1 MTQPQRILVV
11 DDNATNRDILEARLT
26 ANGYQ
31 VLHACDGEEALAA
44 TRRHL
49 PDLILLDVM
58 MPKVDG
64 IEVCRR
70 LKADASLPF
79 IPIILVTARSDSK
92 DVVAG
97 LDAGADEYLTKPI
110 DQSALV
116 ARVKA
121 LLRLKA
127 LHAAKP
133 DRAAPRKPDA
143 TDLFLSYSRQDL
155 TKIESL
161 AGVLQQAGWSV
172 WWDRHIKTG
181 TSFDRVIE
189 QALTN
194 SRAVI
199 VAWSKNSV
207 DSDWVRAEAA
217 YALESNKL
225 LPVRLD
231 DAAPPLRFINM
242 QTVNFA
248 SWDGSGGDQ
257 AFRTLVADLSHMI
270 GAPSGNEAIK

>member
-1 MTQPQRILVV
+1 MTQPERILVV
-11 DDNATNRDILEARLT
+11 DDNEINRDILEARLT
-26 ANGYQ
+26 ANGYE
-31 VLHACDGEEALAA
+31 VLHAADGEEALAMA
-44 TRRHL
+44 ARHR
-49 PDLILLDVM
+49 PDLILLDIM

-70 LKADASLPF
+70 IKADADLAF
-79 IPIILVTARSDSK
+79 TPIILVTAKSDSK
-92 DVVAG
+92 DVVEG

-110 DQSALV
+110 DHTALV

-121 LLRLKA
+121 LLRRKA

-133 DRAAPRKPDA
+133 DRAAPRQPDA
-143 TDLFLSYSRQDL
+143 TDLFLSYSRQDQA
-155 TKIESL
+155 KIESL
-161 AGVLQQAGWSV
+161 AFVLQQAGWSV

-181 TSFDRVIE
+181 TSFDKVIE

-194 SRAVI
+194 ARAVI
-199 VAWSKNSV
+199 VAWSKHSV
-207 DSDWVRAEAA
+207 GSDWVRAEAA

-225 LPVRLD
+225 LPLRLD

-248 SWDGSGGDQ
+248 SWDGSGDDQ

-270 GAPSGNEAIK
+270 GAPDGK

>member
-1 MTQPQRILVV
+1 MKQPERILVV
-11 DDNATNRDILEARLT
+11 DDNETNRDILEARLT
-26 ANGYQ
+26 ANGYE
-31 VLHACDGEEALAA
+31 VLHAADGELALAMA
-44 TRRHL
+44 AQHR
-49 PDLILLDVM
+49 PDLILLDIM

-70 LKADASLPF
+70 IKADAELAF
-79 IPIILVTARSDSK
+79 TPIILVTAKSDSK
-92 DVVAG
+92 DVVDG

-110 DQSALV
+110 DQTALV

-121 LLRLKA
+121 LLRRRA

-133 DRAAPRKPDA
+133 ERAAPRKPDA
-143 TDLFLSYSRQDL
+143 TDLFLSYSRQDMA
-155 TKIESL
+155 KIETL
-161 AGVLQQAGWSV
+161 AAVLQQAGWSV

-181 TSFDRVIE
+181 TSFDKVIE

-231 DAAPPLRFINM
+231 EAAPPLRFINM
-242 QTVNFA
+242 QTVNF
-248 SWDGSGGDQ
+248 SNWDGSRDDQ
-257 AFRTLVADLSHMI
+257 AFRTLVADLSHI
-270 GAPSGNEAIK
+270 IEPPSKPQP

>member
-1 MTQPQRILVV
+1 MKQPERILVV
-11 DDNATNRDILEARLT
+11 DDNETNRDILEARLT
-26 ANGYQ
+26 ANGYE
-31 VLHACDGEEALAA
+31 VLHAADGEEALAMA
-44 TRRHL
+44 TRHR
-49 PDLILLDVM
+49 PDLILLDIM

-70 LKADASLPF
+70 IKADADLSF
-79 IPIILVTARSDSK
+79 TPIILVTAKADSK
-92 DVVAG
+92 DVVNG

-110 DQSALV
+110 DQTALV

-121 LLRLKA
+121 LLRLRA

-133 DRAAPRKPDA
+133 ERAAPRKPGS

-155 TKIESL
+155 TKIETL
-161 AGVLQQAGWSV
+161 AAVLQQAGWSV

-181 TSFDRVIE
+181 TSFDKVIE
-189 QALTN
+189 QALMN
-194 SRAVI
+194 ARAVV

-217 YALESNKL
+217 YALDNNKL
-225 LPVRLD
+225 LPLRLD
-231 DAAPPLRFINM
+231 TAAPPLRFINM

-248 SWDGSGGDQ
+248 SWDGSCDDQ
-257 AFRTLVADLSHMI
+257 AFRTLVADLLDLI
-270 GAPSGNEAIK
+270 GAPDGK

>member
-1 MTQPQRILVV
+1 MKQPERILVV
-11 DDNATNRDILEARLT
+11 DDNETNRDILEARLA
-26 ANGYQ
+26 ANGYE
-31 VLHACDGEEALAA
+31 VLHAGDGEQALAMTA
-44 TRRHL
+44 RHR
-49 PDLILLDVM
+49 PDLILLDIM

-70 LKADASLPF
+70 IKADADLALT
-79 IPIILVTARSDSK
+79 PIILVTAKSDSK
-92 DVVAG
+92 DVVDG
-97 LDAGADEYLTKPI
+97 LDAGADDYLTKPI
-110 DQSALV
+110 DQTALV

-121 LLRLKA
+121 LLRRRA

-143 TDLFLSYSRQDL
+143 TDLFLSYSRQDMA
-155 TKIESL
+155 KIEAL
-161 AGVLQQAGWSV
+161 AHVLQQAGWSV

-181 TSFDRVIE
+181 SSFDKVIE

-217 YALESNKL
+217 YAFESNKL

-231 DAAPPLRFINM
+231 NAPPPLRFINM

-248 SWDGSGGDQ
+248 SWDGSGDDH
-257 AFRTLVADLSHMI
+257 AFRTLVADLTHMI
-270 GAPSGNEAIK
+270 GAPDGK

>member
-1 MTQPQRILVV
+1 MSQPERILVV
-11 DDNATNRDILEARLT
+11 DDNETNRDILEARLT
-26 ANGYQ
+26 ANGYE
-31 VLHACDGEEALAA
+31 VLHAGDGEEALAMTA
-44 TRRHL
+44 RHR
-49 PDLILLDVM
+49 PDLILLDIM

-70 LKADASLPF
+70 IKADAELAF
-79 IPIILVTARSDSK
+79 TPIILVTARSDSK
-92 DVVAG
+92 DVVDG

-110 DQSALV
+110 DQTALV

-121 LLRLKA
+121 LLRRRA

-155 TKIESL
+155 VKIEAL
-161 AGVLQQAGWSV
+161 AVVLQQAGWSV

-181 TSFDRVIE
+181 TSFDKVIE

-207 DSDWVRAEAA
+207 DSDWVRAEAS

-231 DAAPPLRFINM
+231 TAPPPLRFINM
-242 QTVNFA
+242 QTVNFC
-248 SWDGSGGDQ
+248 SWDGSCADQ
-257 AFRTLVADLSHMI
+257 AFCTLVADLSHMI
-270 GAPSGNEAIK
+270 GDPAGK

>member
-1 MTQPQRILVV
+1 MKQPERILIV
-11 DDNATNRDILEARLT
+11 DDNETNRDILEARLT
-26 ANGYQ
+26 ANGYE
-31 VLHACDGEEALAA
+31 VLHAGDGEQALAM
-44 TRRHL
+44 TTQHR
-49 PDLILLDVM
+49 PDLILLDIM

-70 LKADASLPF
+70 IKADADLAF
-79 IPIILVTARSDSK
+79 TPIILVTAKSESK
-92 DVVAG
+92 DVVDG

-110 DQSALV
+110 DQAALV

-121 LLRLKA
+121 LLRRKA
-127 LHAAKP
+127 LHAARQ
-133 DRAAPRKPDA
+133 DRPAPRRPGA

-155 TKIESL
+155 VKVEAL

-181 TSFDRVIE
+181 TSFDKVIE

-194 SRAVI
+194 ARAVI

-225 LPVRLD
+225 FPLRLD
-231 DAAPPLRFINM
+231 EAAPPLRFINM

-248 SWDGSGGDQ
+248 CWDGSCGDQ

-270 GAPSGNEAIK
+270 GAPNGK

>member
-1 MTQPQRILVV
+1 MKQPERILVV
-11 DDNATNRDILEARLT
+11 DDNETNRDILEARLT
-26 ANGYQ
+26 ANGYE
-31 VLHACDGEEALAA
+31 VLHAGDGEEALAMA
-44 TRRHL
+44 SRHR
-49 PDLILLDVM
+49 PDLILLDIM
-58 MPKVDG
+58 MPKLDG

-70 LKADASLPF
+70 IKADADLA
-79 IPIILVTARSDSK
+79 ITPIILVTARSDSK
-92 DVVAG
+92 DVVNG

-110 DQSALV
+110 DQTALV

-121 LLRLKA
+121 LLRRKA

-133 DRAAPRKPDA
+133 ARAGREPDA

-155 TKIESL
+155 AKIEAL
-161 AGVLQQAGWSV
+161 AAVLQQAGWSV

-181 TSFDRVIE
+181 TSFDKVIE

-194 SRAVI
+194 ARAVI

-217 YALESNKL
+217 YALENNKL

-231 DAAPPLRFINM
+231 GAAPPLRFINM

-248 SWDGSGGDQ
+248 SWDGSCADQ
-257 AFRTLVADLSHMI
+257 AFRTLVTDLSHMI
-270 GAPSGNEAIK
+270 GAPEGK

>member
-1 MTQPQRILVV
+1 MKQPERILVV
-11 DDNATNRDILEARLT
+11 DDNETNRDILEARLT
-26 ANGYQ
+26 ANGYE
-31 VLHACDGEEALAA
+31 VLHAGDGEQALAMA
-44 TRRHL
+44 TRHR
-49 PDLILLDVM
+49 PDLILLDIM

-70 LKADASLPF
+70 IKADTALAF
-79 IPIILVTARSDSK
+79 TPIILVTAKSDSK
-92 DVVAG
+92 DVVNG

-127 LHAAKP
+127 LHAATP
-133 DRAAPRKPDA
+133 DRSAPRKPGA

-155 TKIESL
+155 VKIEAL
-161 AGVLQQAGWSV
+161 AAVLQQAGWSV

-181 TSFDRVIE
+181 TSFDKMIE

-217 YALESNKL
+217 YALENNKL

-231 DAAPPLRFINM
+231 NAAPPLRFINM
-242 QTVNFA
+242 QTVNF
-248 SWDGSGGDQ
+248 SCWDGSCGDQ
-257 AFRTLVADLSHMI
+257 AFRTLVADLLDLI
-270 GAPSGNEAIK
+270 GAPNGK

>member
-1 MTQPQRILVV
+1 MKQPERILVV
-11 DDNATNRDILEARLT
+11 DDNETNRDILEARLT
-26 ANGYQ
+26 ANGYE
-31 VLHACDGEEALAA
+31 VLHACDGEEALAMT
-44 TRRHL
+44 TRHK
-49 PDLILLDVM
+49 PDLILLDIM

-70 LKADASLPF
+70 IKADAELSF
-79 IPIILVTARSDSK
+79 TPIILVTAKSDSK
-92 DVVAG
+92 DVVNG

-110 DQSALV
+110 DQTALV

-133 DRAAPRKPDA
+133 AAPRAPDA

-155 TKIESL
+155 AKIESL
-161 AGVLQQAGWSV
+161 AAVLQQAGWSV

-181 TSFDRVIE
+181 TSFDKVIE

-225 LPVRLD
+225 LPLRLD
-231 DAAPPLRFINM
+231 EAPPPLRFINM
-242 QTVNFA
+242 QTVNFC
-248 SWDGSGGDQ
+248 SWDGSCADK
-257 AFRTLVADLSHMI
+257 AFCTLIADLSHMI
-270 GAPSGNEAIK
+270 GAPGGK